1 MRDWAVLAILLS
13 INLQFS
19 IAQGKAPIAD
29 SSLQG
34 PEPERTIERQVIESE
49 IAGLHPG
56 RDTTRKAYHRFGKD
70 RINKGLSQPGSVVWV
85 DACNSQM
92 LSVAFDTNDTIRDV
106 KIQHTLGVVNADCD
120 LRSYSR
126 SVRSRMGGTGHGLL
140 FGDRCDRVQQVYG
153 SPHSDEH
160 SARGAQ
166 ESNLFVYHFDRGTK
180 EAQLTLEITCDSASK
195 QVRTIE
201 LAASRPA
208 NP

>member
-1 MRDWAVLAILLS
+1 
-13 INLQFS
+13 
-19 IAQGKAPIAD
+19 
-29 SSLQG
+29 
-34 PEPERTIERQVIESE
+34 
-49 IAGLHPG
+49 
-56 RDTTRKAYHRFGKD
+56 
-70 RINKGLSQPGSVVWV
+70 
-85 DACNSQM
+85 
-92 LSVAFDTNDTIRDV
+92 
-106 KIQHTLGVVNADCD
+106 
-120 LRSYSR
+120 
-126 SVRSRMGGTGHGLL
+126 MGGTGHGLL

-208 NP
+208 NPWADQTGWMIGVTSPLHSLTALSLE